1 MIVATMSGAAGTTG
15 GRCHAWQP
23 ALAVQLLYAS
33 CISTS
38 SPSLEPLHMYDAG
51 ITTGGGTTA
60 IVITAAAAAGGQMD
74 RVAVDALGQMMDSGL
89 H

>member
-1 MIVATMSGAAGTTG
+1 
-15 GRCHAWQP
+15 
-23 ALAVQLLYAS
+23 
-33 CISTS
+33 
-38 SPSLEPLHMYDAG
+38 MYDAG